1 MAETINTPQQLAEAC
16 VEKMLANDAAAQSL
30 GVEIVS
36 VAPGR
41 ATLSMTVTTEMTNSH
56 LNCHGGV
63 IFTLADV
70 GFAYACNNTNK
81 MTVASGCTIEYLAP
95 AVIGDRLTA
104 TVIERSRS
112 GRTGVYDADITNQR
126 DELLAVFRG
135 KSYQIRGQVIPQPGE
150 HS

>member
-1 MAETINTPQQLAEAC
+1 MAEPITDPQSLAEAC

-30 GVEIVS
+30 GVKIVAL
-36 VAPGR
+36 APGE
-41 ATLSMTVTTEMTNSH
+41 ASVSMTVTREMTNSH
-56 LNCHGGV
+56 LNCHGGM

-81 MTVASGCTIEYLAP
+81 MTVASGCSVEYMAP
-95 AVIGDRLTA
+95 AAIGDTLTA
-104 TVIERSRS
+104 AVTERTRS

-126 DELLAVFRG
+126 GELVAVFRG

-150 HS
+150 ST